1 MLIST
6 IFMWVA
12 IAAGFVI
19 SLPSLW
25 MCSQAL
31 WPAASE
37 RRAKVS
43 AEGMIRTLLAGLAPF
58 LISLLLLAKL
68 GKLGLAGVIP
78 LGALLLWGFIGA
90 DGLATTIGRRIWP
103 YLGESRPWKQTMR
116 GGFVIIGAALLP
128 IVGWLVV
135 LPLILILGWGS
146 SLRSIGKKAPPP
158 LPESVVA

>member
-1 MLIST
+1 
-6 IFMWVA
+6 MWVA
-12 IAAGFVI
+12 IAAGFI
-19 SLPSLW
+19 IALPSLW

-43 AEGMIRTLLAGLAPF
+43 ADGMIRTLLTGLIPLFFTA
-58 LISLLLLAKL
+58 LLLSKL

-90 DGLATTIGRRIWP
+90 DGLATTIGRRICP

-116 GGFVIIGAALLP
+116 GGFIIIGAALLP
-128 IVGWLVV
+128 IVGWFVV
-135 LPLILILGWGS
+135 LPLILTLGWGS
-146 SLRSIGKKAPPP
+146 SLRSLRGKAPPP
-158 LPESVVA
+158 LSESAIA